1 MAAAAAAGASGG
13 AAAGA
18 SAGAS
23 GGASGG
29 AAATQAA
36 GGPASAKAGG
46 SAGVGAGAKVGAGGG
61 GGAAN
66 GAVGNV
72 TTEAITSYGQTG
84 CQRLSREGNDPTGAI
99 NTLTS
104 GVNGILSNGYAG
116 AAILVSGIT
125 EDVRNTYR
133 RQLGVAQRY
142 YDEFEADQRFA
153 FGANTGNTEGE
164 YQRFLREYSAY
175 FSQRVPF
182 RPDPN
187 FVTGSVV
194 HGATAKIDMA
204 WMKKRRVTSRYNV
217 GEMKQDD
224 IDFLLDRLTAFSTMV
239 GFGERHEYVRE
250 EIFDN
255 AFWNRRLAYL
265 NIGIGQGNIAMS
277 GLASSVSAIQES
289 LGDIA
294 GIKTSMGAGIGRA
307 IGFVAGKM
315 GAE

>member
-1 MAAAAAAGASGG
+1 MAGSGG
-13 AAAGA
+13 GKGSGVGIVGTIANEAFT
-18 SAGAS
+18 SF
-23 GGASGG
+23 GGA
-29 AAATQAA
+29 
-36 GGPASAKAGG
+36 G
-46 SAGVGAGAKVGAGGG
+46 SQKL
-61 GGAAN
+61 
-66 GAVGNV
+66 
-72 TTEAITSYGQTG
+72 T
-84 CQRLSREGNDPTGAI
+84 REGNDAAGAI
-99 NTLTS
+99 NVLTA
-104 GVNGILSNGYAG
+104 GVNGVLSNGYAG
-116 AAILVSGIT
+116 AAILLAGIT
-125 EDVRNTYR
+125 EDVRNVYR

-153 FGANTGNTEGE
+153 FGANTGNVEGE
-164 YQRFLREYSAY
+164 YQRFLREYSEY
-175 FSQRVPF
+175 FSQRIPF
-182 RPDPN
+182 RPDPD
-187 FVTGSVV
+187 FVTSSVV

-204 WMKKRRVTSRYNV
+204 WLKKRRVTSRYNV

-239 GFGERHEYVRE
+239 GYGERHEYVRE

-294 GIKTSMGAGIGRA
+294 GIKSSMGAGIGRA

>member
-1 MAAAAAAGASGG
+1 MAVESAAIGE
-13 AAAGA
+13 
-18 SAGAS
+18 
-23 GGASGG
+23 
-29 AAATQAA
+29 
-36 GGPASAKAGG
+36 AGG
-46 SAGVGAGAKVGAGGG
+46 SEGVGSVGKSSSGNSMAGSGGGKGSGLGIVGTIANEVFGAFGGAGSQKL
-61 GGAAN
+61 
-66 GAVGNV
+66 
-72 TTEAITSYGQTG
+72 T
-84 CQRLSREGNDPTGAI
+84 REGNDAAGAI
-99 NTLTS
+99 NVLTA

-116 AAILVSGIT
+116 AAILSVGIT
-125 EDVRNTYR
+125 EDVRNVYR
-133 RQLGVAQRY
+133 RQLSVAQRY
-142 YDEFEADQRFA
+142 YEEFEADQRFA
-153 FGANTGNTEGE
+153 FGSNTGNTEGE
-164 YQRFLREYSAY
+164 YQRFLREYSEY
-175 FSQRVPF
+175 FSERVPF
-182 RPDPN
+182 RADPN

-239 GFGERHEYVRE
+239 GYGERHEYVRE

-255 AFWNRRLAYL
+255 SFWNRRLAYL

-294 GIKTSMGAGIGRA
+294 GIKSSMGAGIGRA

>member
-1 MAAAAAAGASGG
+1 MAVESASIGEAGTASGV
-13 AAAGA
+13 
-18 SAGAS
+18 
-23 GGASGG
+23 
-29 AAATQAA
+29 
-36 GGPASAKAGG
+36 G
-46 SAGVGAGAKVGAGGG
+46 SAGKGSSGNAIAGSGSGKGSGLGIVGTIANEVFSAFGGAGSQKL
-61 GGAAN
+61 
-66 GAVGNV
+66 
-72 TTEAITSYGQTG
+72 T
-84 CQRLSREGNDPTGAI
+84 REGNDASGAI
-99 NTLTS
+99 NVLTA

-116 AAILVSGIT
+116 AAILSTGIT
-125 EDVRNTYR
+125 EDVRNVYR
-133 RQLGVAQRY
+133 RQLAVAQRY
-142 YDEFEADQRFA
+142 YDEFESDQRFA
-153 FGANTGNTEGE
+153 FGANTGDVEGE
-164 YQRFLREYSAY
+164 YQRFLREYSDY
-175 FSQRVPF
+175 FSERVPF

-239 GFGERHEYVRE
+239 GYGERHEYVRE

-277 GLASSVSAIQES
+277 GLASAVSAIQES
-289 LGDIA
+289 LGDVA
-294 GIKTSMGAGIGRA
+294 GIKASMGAGIGRA
-307 IGFVAGKM
+307 AGFVAGKM